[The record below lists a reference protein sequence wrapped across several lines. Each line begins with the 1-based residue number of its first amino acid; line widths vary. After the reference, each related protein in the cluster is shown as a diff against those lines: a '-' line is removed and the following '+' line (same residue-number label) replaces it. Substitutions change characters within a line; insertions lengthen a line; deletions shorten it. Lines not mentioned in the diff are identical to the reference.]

1 MPFKHTALGLREQ
14 IPTAYTATSKRNYY
28 FKDQISTFV
37 LQQGYVPLN
46 PFQVFAYFLNDTV
59 DRDLVRQA
67 NNTLVAIANEIW
79 VFGDVSDGVLAEI
92 KQARELGKV
101 VKYFRIIKSQ
111 TIELI
116 SNLEE
121 VVMEEDV
128 RMHRDLL

>member
-1 MPFKHTALGLREQ
+1 MPFEHTALGLREQ
-14 IPTAYTATSKRNYY
+14 MPSAYTATSKRY
-28 FKDQISTFV
+28 FYMKDHISTYT
-37 LQQGYVPLN
+37 LSQGYVPLN
-46 PFQVFAYFLNDTV
+46 PFQIFGYFLNDTV

-67 NNTLVAIANEIW
+67 NNTLVILADEIW

-121 VVMEEDV
+121 VVMEDDV
-128 RMHRDLL
+128 STHRELL